1 MDFSQ
6 YFTPEEAN
14 WFAMLLDA
22 ENYVQK
28 GPGFVG
34 SDISYRNSR
43 PLLDDFFASI
53 DRQSAEHPDGS
64 ATLRFAHAETL
75 IPFEALI
82 KAPGSQTQITAG
94 DLDFWKATDWRGASQ
109 GRMAANVQ
117 WDVFANDQGQ
127 QVVRMLLNEREVPF
141 GGTCR
146 AIGDGSVFYTVPEL
160 KRCLTGASVPADS
173 WRVATPQQS
182 GAPSPQPGDRAPSS
196 PAPASPDS
204 RVETVADGSGVPGA
218 KNVMPDTVA
227 GNVPGFVDGGRPGLP
242 GTGD

>member
-1 MDFSQ
+1 
-6 YFTPEEAN
+6 
-14 WFAMLLDA
+14 
-22 ENYVQK
+22 
-28 GPGFVG
+28 
-34 SDISYRNSR
+34 
-43 PLLDDFFASI
+43 
-53 DRQSAEHPDGS
+53 
-64 ATLRFAHAETL
+64 
-75 IPFEALI
+75 
-82 KAPGSQTQITAG
+82 
-94 DLDFWKATDWRGASQ
+94 
-109 GRMAANVQ
+109 
-117 WDVFANDQGQ
+117 
-127 QVVRMLLNEREVPF
+127 MLLNEREVPF

-182 GAPSPQPGDRAPSS
+182 GAPSPQPGDRTPSS

-204 RVETVADGSGVPGA
+204 RGETVADGSGAPGA